1 MHRRFVIDAL
11 GACSHCGS
19 ARVYPKVWIQGFFP
33 TVNAERQIYVCRD
46 CGREGMLL
54 TFETDAQ
61 RSQFAA
67 EKREGVP
74 DEPAAAKADAIPIL
88 PVDAVPLLE
97 VKGIDA
103 IPIYRPKVVDVTWA
117 DRRLRRGG
125 YRVDIDRYWDAVGG
139 SRYNAESLY
148 VLDLAGINHRSP
160 NFDALRAITKRAEV
174 LLDLGARQAEDVMDG
189 FMIDVE
195 SVIVGTKNLES
206 LVQFEEIHEISEGVI
221 PCLDIADGVVWH
233 ELSHEDRDL
242 RVVAAALHAIGFP
255 SLAAMDLRRLC
266 TFSGP
271 DPRLVSVLADL
282 DFETMLGGGV
292 REEDVTSMR
301 EAGIDTAL
309 IDPFTP
315 VIRSLLPTES
325 EELPAEALPS
335 PQPRPDARGAPAPG

>member
-1 MHRRFVIDAL
+1 MIDAL
-11 GACSHCGS
+11 GACAYCGS
-19 ARVYPKVWIQGFFP
+19 PRVYPKVWIQGFFP

-54 TFETDAQ
+54 TFATDAE
-61 RSQFAA
+61 RAQFA
-67 EKREGVP
+67 EETRTGVLNGP
-74 DEPAAAKADAIPIL
+74 IATKTDAIPIL
-88 PVDAVPLLE
+88 PVDAVPLVE
-97 VKGIDA
+97 VRGIDA
-103 IPIYRPKVVDVTWA
+103 IPIYRPKVVDVAWT

-139 SRYNAESLY
+139 ARYNAESLY

-160 NFDALRAITKRAEV
+160 NFDAIRRIAKRAEV
-174 LLDLGARQAEDVMDG
+174 LLDIGARQPEDVMDG
-189 FMIDVE
+189 FMVDVQT
-195 SVIVGTKNLES
+195 VVMGTKSLETLS
-206 LVQFEEIHEISEGVI
+206 QFEEIRELSEGVV
-221 PCLDIADGVVWH
+221 PCLDLADGVVWH
-233 ELSHEDRDL
+233 ELSREDRDL
-242 RVVAAALHAIGFP
+242 RVVAAAIHDIGFP
-255 SLAAMDLRRLC
+255 TLAVMDLPRLC

-271 DPRLVSVLADL
+271 DPRLVSILASL
-282 DFETMLGGGV
+282 DFEIMLGGGV

-315 VIRSLLPTES
+315 VIRSLLPTEA